1 MIESE
6 PVSIHAGLTL
16 WTTSSSHIIVWNFLE
31 KITSDDKQC
40 YIVTKPDYHLPHI
53 CKCHSSDIINSNHC
67 KKYNQN
73 VRSLEWHYCHG
84 TLHSF
89 HPIQMTQ
96 KEEVE
101 VGNFLDVAS
110 G

>member
-1 MIESE
+1 MLHSYGFANVIL
-6 PVSIHAGLTL
+6 VTL
-16 WTTSSSHIIVWNFLE
+16 L
-31 KITSDDKQC
+31 
-40 YIVTKPDYHLPHI
+40 Y
-53 CKCHSSDIINSNHC
+53 SNHC
-67 KKYNQN
+67 RKYNQN